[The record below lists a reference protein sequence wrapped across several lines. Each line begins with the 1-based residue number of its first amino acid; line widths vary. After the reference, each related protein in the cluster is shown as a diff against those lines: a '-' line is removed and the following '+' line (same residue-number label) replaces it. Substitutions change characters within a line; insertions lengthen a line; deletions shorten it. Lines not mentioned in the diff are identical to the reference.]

1 MGDHTFIRILERE
14 GRPSVQGCGDWRVDP
29 AGMLGIC
36 YNSPDMILV
45 TGGTGFVGQVL
56 IRQLAAS
63 GKPVRTLIRPSK
75 RSPNLPRSV
84 PVEVAVCSLKDARGL
99 QAAMKGVDTVYHLVG
114 VEERGNRADLLAVD
128 IQGTQAVAN
137 AAAEAG
143 VSRIFY
149 LSHLGA
155 DRASAYPVLKA
166 KAIAEA
172 HIRQCGVDYTI
183 IRSAV
188 AFGPNDHFT
197 TGLAVLLLGIPGMF
211 LIPGDGTVRLQ
222 PIWVEDL
229 VTCMVWALD
238 LPDTRNQ
245 IFAVGG
251 PEAMSFRHICEE
263 IMSAAGL
270 NKLLVPLGPPYLRM
284 LTVVMEQW
292 FPNFPVSVF
301 WLDYLA
307 ADRICGLD
315 TVPRVFGLMPSR
327 FSQRLDYLRSRTWQ
341 RSLIRTLLSRKKK

>member
-1 MGDHTFIRILERE
+1 
-14 GRPSVQGCGDWRVDP
+14 
-29 AGMLGIC
+29 
-36 YNSPDMILV
+36 MILV

-75 RSPNLPRSV
+75 RSPNLPRGV
-84 PVEVAVCSLKDARGL
+84 PLEVAVCSLKDERSL
-99 QAAMKGVDTVYHLVG
+99 RAAMKGVDTVYHLIG
-114 VEERGNRADLLAVD
+114 VERRGNRADLLTVD
-128 IQGTQAVAN
+128 IQGTQAVAQ

-143 VSRIFY
+143 AERIFF

-155 DRASAYPVLKA
+155 DRASAYPLLKS
-166 KAIAEA
+166 KAIAES

-183 IRSAV
+183 LRTAV

-197 TGLAVLLLGIPGMF
+197 TGLATLLLGLPWLFI
-211 LIPGDGTVRLQ
+211 LPGDGATRLQ
-222 PIWVEDL
+222 PIWIEDL
-229 VTCMVWALD
+229 VTCLVWSLD

-245 IFAVGG
+245 TYSVGG
-251 PEAMSFRHICEE
+251 PEALPFRQICELV
-263 IMSAAGL
+263 MAAAGVS
-270 NKLLVPLGPPYLRM
+270 KSLVSLSPPYLRL
-284 LTVVMEQW
+284 LTVIMEQW

-307 ADRICGLD
+307 ADRTCELD

-327 FSQRLDYLRSRTWQ
+327 IHQRIDYLRNMRN
-341 RSLIRTLLSRKKK
+341 LSRINGKRK